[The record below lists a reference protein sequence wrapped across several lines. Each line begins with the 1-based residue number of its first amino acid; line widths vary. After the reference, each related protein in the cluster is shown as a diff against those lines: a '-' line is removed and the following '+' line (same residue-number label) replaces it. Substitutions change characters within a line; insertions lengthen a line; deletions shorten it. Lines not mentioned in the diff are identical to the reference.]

1 MKIPAQC
8 LTVRHRAEA
17 EHVSKD
23 QIGKIFSIKA
33 VGWRKSTPIVE
44 FTPVPVREVAEEAGN
59 VNSPSGLC
67 TTVTK
72 VHEEKSPTKLMEK
85 KENGLYD
92 PSDSTL
98 FNASLRSGNPKSAN
112 SDECTSTDPF
122 HQQVVNTNASLG
134 SPVPYRPS
142 SQLSLVSNKSWDQV
156 QKKTVHKELIDEP
169 KANTSVGPNSES
181 ILTVQSPSLPEIDSL
196 SLDIGRIQK
205 VYVIHYKSPASF
217 YVTPSLEELQKFQK

>member
-44 FTPVPVREVAEEAGN
+44 FTPVREVAEEAGIA
-59 VNSPSGLC
+59 NSPSGLC

-72 VHEEKSPTKLMEK
+72 VHEEKSPTKLLEK
-85 KENGLYD
+85 KENGVYD
-92 PSDSTL
+92 PLDSTL
-98 FNASLRSGNPKSAN
+98 YNASLRSGNKSTN

-142 SQLSLVSNKSWDQV
+142 AQLSLVSNKSRDQD
-156 QKKTVHKELIDEP
+156 QKEKVHKELVDEP
-169 KANTSVGPNSES
+169 KADTSPES
-181 ILTVQSPSLPEIDSL
+181 ILTVQPLSLPEIDSL

>member
-33 VGWRKSTPIVE
+33 VGWKKSTPIVE
-44 FTPVPVREVAEEAGN
+44 FTPVPVREVAEEAGI
-59 VNSPSGLC
+59 VHSPSGLC
-67 TTVTK
+67 TTATK
-72 VHEEKSPTKLMEK
+72 ADEAKSPTKLMVK
-85 KENGLYD
+85 KEND
-92 PSDSTL
+92 TL
-98 FNASLRSGNPKSAN
+98 DYTRSNPPLRSGNHKSTN
-112 SDECTSTDPF
+112 SDE
-122 HQQVVNTNASLG
+122 HLQVVNTNASIIG
-134 SPVPYRPS
+134 SPVPKRHS
-142 SQLSLVSNKSWDQV
+142 SQFSLVSNKSRDQDH
-156 QKKTVHKELIDEP
+156 KHKEFSDEP
-169 KANTSVGPNSES
+169 KANTSVGPNPES
-181 ILTVQSPSLPEIDSL
+181 ILTVQPPSLPEIDSL